1 MYEMIKMVLAVNKQ
15 KEDDS
20 KKKSE
25 MDASGGGWCN
35 KMGLVE
41 VGKDKAKED
50 LIRYEK
56 KPERYD
62 EIMI

>member
-1 MYEMIKMVLAVNKQ
+1 MTYEMIKIVLGVNKQ
-15 KEDDS
+15 KEDDRGE
-20 KKKSE
+20 SE
-25 MDASGGGWCN
+25 MDETSGGGWCN

-56 KPERYD
+56 KP
-62 EIMI
+62 